1 MLSPLLG
8 VRLVVEVPEGYLRV
22 SSAALVLW
30 ESLPGE
36 SLVATLWDG

>member
-8 VRLVVEVPEGYLRV
+8 VRLVVEVPERYPRV

-30 ESLPGE
+30 GSLPGV
-36 SLVATLWDG
+36 SLAATLWDG